1 MNKPTKQ
8 QWLDFIDEHKQSDL
22 SITEFCRNKNIS
34 ADNFYYHRRQ
44 QLKKASTNSSPFVQ
58 ATVTNSPSLV
68 NQPSFLTL
76 NVGRSQLQLPTTIS
90 PQWLAALM
98 VLLA

>member
-8 QWLDFIDEHKQSDL
+8 QWLDFIDEQKKSDI

-34 ADNFYYHRRQ
+34 ADNFYYHRGQ
-44 QLKKASTNSSPFVQ
+44 LLKKSNTNSSPFIQ
-58 ATVTNSPSLV
+58 AAVTKNSSSTK
-68 NQPSFLTL
+68 QPSCLTL
-76 NVGRSQLQLPTTIS
+76 NVGRSQLQLPATIS

-98 VLLA
+98 ASLA

>member
-22 SITEFCRNKNIS
+22 SITAFCRNKNIS
-34 ADNFYYHRRQ
+34 ADNFYYHRGQ
-44 QLKKASTNSSPFVQ
+44 LLKKMKGDSSPFIK
-58 ATVTNSPSLV
+58 ASVTKNASSVKPASY
-68 NQPSFLTL
+68 LTL
-76 NVGRSQLQLPTTIS
+76 SVGRNQLQLPATIS

-98 VLLA
+98 ASLA

>member
-8 QWLDFIDEHKQSDL
+8 QWLGFIDEHKQSDL

-34 ADNFYYHRRQ
+34 ADNFYYHRSQ
-44 QLKKASTNSSPFVQ
+44 LLKKESTNSSPFIQ
-58 ATVTNSPSLV
+58 ATVTKHVSSV
-68 NQPSFLTL
+68 NQSSFLTL
-76 NVGRSQLQLPTTIS
+76 NVGRSQLQLPPTTS

-98 VLLA
+98 ASLA